1 MLRRGNQGEAAFRY
15 AGFPRSLR
23 SPRNDKRAGTPAPD
37 VIAFFLLSFRATP
50 RNLGV
55 SRISLRRILHCVQ
68 NDNMCG
74 TPAPDVIAF
83 FLLSFRATPRNLGV
97 SRISLRRIL
106 HCVQNDNMCGT
117 PAPDVIAFFLLSF
130 RTTPRNLGVSRISLR
145 RISTTMP
152 THRGLWLSPFAK
164 AVATLVSAFVTH
176 CKQVD
181 SLGIDGMAYGEAVLL
196 FC

>member
-1 MLRRGNQGEAAFRY
+1 MKTPTKRATTKNNQNTKICYKSQKQRFIIAFCIDKALFLWFSACHCEKQRMLRRGNQGEAAFRY

-23 SPRNDKRAGTPAPD
+23 SLRNDKRVGTPAPD
-37 VIAFFLLSFRATP
+37 VIAFFLLSFRATS
-50 RNLGV
+50 RNLGA
-55 SRISLRRILHCVQ
+55 SR
-68 NDNMCG
+68 
-74 TPAPDVIAF
+74 T
-83 FLLSFRATPRNLGV
+83 
-97 SRISLRRIL
+97 
-106 HCVQNDNMCGT
+106 
-117 PAPDVIAFFLLSF
+117 
-130 RTTPRNLGVSRISLR
+130 SLR

-181 SLGIDGMAYGEAVLL
+181 SLGMDGMTYGKAVLL

>member
-23 SPRNDKRAGTPAPD
+23 SPRNDKRA
-37 VIAFFLLSFRATP
+37 
-50 RNLGV
+50 
-55 SRISLRRILHCVQ
+55 
-68 NDNMCG
+68 G